1 MGLDL
6 YAVVKSFSGAVDP
19 GQLTFFIDMIALKST
34 NRIRGQELELMQ
46 HLANQSTKAV
56 VEEIQQLNQ
65 AKVMEFLWKY
75 LFDTESEQ

>member
-6 YAVVKSFSGAVDP
+6 YAVVKNFSGAVDP
-19 GQLTFFIDMIALKST
+19 GQLTFFIDMIALKPT

-56 VEEIQQLNQ
+56 DEEIQQLNQ

-75 LFDTESEQ
+75 LFDTEAEQ